1 MVGSGVGS
9 RWRTC
14 ATTRASV
21 LRTSASVS
29 AKQAVAP
36 VGAHVASDS
45 RDRSRSLAPISTTTR
60 SAPRATSSC
69 ERPCVRSSST
79 SWDVSPLTAS
89 FARLAARPVVRRS
102 EVASCSRSPA
112 QPQAS
117 ADGTESPTPTT
128 RRGGPVGRLDGVGG
142 LGRAE
147 GVGAAVTGAAA
158 EDVGAADPARAADAG
173 GTGPT
178 TTRPRQQATA
188 TARRRDDPAP
198 QPRDTG
204 PRGVSHGT
212 PAWSPRASGA
222 RPGRTASRGCPGAL
236 RG

>member
-9 RWRTC
+9 RRRTC

-29 AKQAVAP
+29 AKQGVVP

-69 ERPCVRSSST
+69 ERPCVRSSRT
-79 SWDVSPLTAS
+79 SCGG
-89 FARLAARPVVRRS
+89 AARSRRRWPGS
-102 EVASCSRSPA
+102 PRGRSCGAAEVASCSRSPA

-128 RRGGPVGRLDGVGG
+128 RRGRPGGRLDGVGG
-142 LGRAE
+142 SGGRR
-147 GVGAAVTGAAA
+147 GTGRVTGAAA
-158 EDVGAADPARAADAG
+158 EDVGPVEPARAAGRAG
-173 GTGPT
+173 RPPPPPGHGEQGHRDGPAEEDDRPPPPRGT
-178 TTRPRQQATA
+178 
-188 TARRRDDPAP
+188 RRAWG
-198 QPRDTG
+198 QPRKPG
-204 PRGVSHGT
+204 IVCASQRSAPGMYGV
-212 PAWSPRASGA
+212 
-222 RPGRTASRGCPGAL
+222 
-236 RG
+236 